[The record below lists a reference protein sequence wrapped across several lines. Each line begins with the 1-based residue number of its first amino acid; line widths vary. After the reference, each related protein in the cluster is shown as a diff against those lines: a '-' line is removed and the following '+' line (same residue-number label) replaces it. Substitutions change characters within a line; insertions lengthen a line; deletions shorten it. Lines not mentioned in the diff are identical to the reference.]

1 MRARLIAIGW
11 GLGGV
16 VLGLLLLHA
25 YVDHVA
31 FHAVLAALQQQTQQ
45 K

>member
-1 MRARLIAIGW
+1 MRARLTAIGW
-11 GLGGV
+11 GVAGV
-16 VLGLLLLHA
+16 VIALLVLHV